1 MDFSLRDVS
10 KSSQKLRSRH
20 TQYLD
25 QFLIDHV
32 INIGSIALRQ
42 ANTRT
47 VVIPPPSSVSSHV
60 FSLEVH
66 AETEICTGM
75 TISGQAEMRVVTHNP
90 GTQCCITLRAP
101 MRHEAVVVIVL
112 QVKEHT

>member
-1 MDFSLRDVS
+1 MDFSLRDLN
-10 KSSQKLRSRH
+10 KSSQELRSRH

-60 FSLEVH
+60 FSLEVL

-75 TISGQAEMRVVTHNP
+75 AIGRQAEMKVVTHNP
-90 GTQCCITLRAP
+90 GLQCCITLRAP
-101 MRHEAVVVIVL
+101 MHEAVTVVVL
-112 QVKEHT
+112 QVKEYT